1 MPRFDWQYGYQT
13 NNKIID
19 LQHKYFLELM
29 NRLHDELSANADPVY
44 QERLLNELIAYA
56 KFHFLSEENI
66 LLKHLPRRF
75 AHQQRLHEV
84 LLGDLQSKIA
94 GMKTG
99 QTTATEIVLF
109 VVEWFFTHTI
119 TEDVTDF
126 LPLS

>member
-29 NRLHDELSANADPVY
+29 NRLHDELGANADPVY